1 MTRFF
6 KPITGLI
13 LIIALL
19 ACESADDKQ
28 SDLASNFWISGSI
41 KDAGGAAIYIEAIS
55 QQGTIEVAKGLV
67 EQDGSFDLEGNIPGM
82 GIYQMRIGES
92 KEKAIPLTL
101 VPEDHVKINSTF
113 ESFNFRP
120 NLSGVSWAKAVNTY
134 LGLYQKFLDDQQQ
147 MQVNQAGQSEEDM
160 QKIYLEIKKPLD
172 DFALK
177 TMKATPSNPFNIV
190 LLSSAMPIMGFE
202 VWDPSSLNIMKA
214 VSVAFSKKFPD
225 SPLSKTIEEQTFQV
239 EQAYNEY
246 LATKN
251 GGVKTAPEISLQD
264 PNGKVL
270 KLSSLRGKVVLVDF
284 WASWCGPCRRENPN
298 VVRIYNTYKDKGFT
312 VFSVSLDEDPLAWKA
327 AIKADGLIWPYH
339 VSDLLSWS
347 TPLTVKY
354 GFDSI
359 PFTVLVDKNGQI
371 VATGL
376 RGQELE
382 QKIKTLL

>member
-1 MTRFF
+1 MMRNV
-6 KPITGLI
+6 KPFLGLI
-13 LIIALL
+13 LFLALF
-19 ACESADDKQ
+19 ACESGGDNKPE
-28 SDLASNFWISGSI
+28 LTSNFWISGSI
-41 KDAGGAAIYIEAIS
+41 QDGGGAAIYIEAIS
-55 QQGTIEVAKGLV
+55 QQGTIEVTKGQV
-67 EQDGSFDLEGNIPGM
+67 NQDGTFAIEGNIPGM

-101 VPEDHVKINSTF
+101 VPNDHLKLKSTYNTF
-113 ESFNFRP
+113 SFNP

-134 LGLYQKFLDDQQQ
+134 LTLYKKFLKDQQQ
-147 MQVNQAGQSEEDM
+147 MQVNQAGQSEEEM
-160 QKIYLEIKKPLD
+160 QKIYMTIKKPLD
-172 DFALK
+172 DFALE
-177 TMKATPSNPFNIV
+177 TMKKTPSNPFNIV

-202 VWDPSSLNIMKA
+202 VWDPSSLDIMKS
-214 VSVAFSKKFPD
+214 VSRGFSKKYPD
-225 SPLSKTIEEQTFQV
+225 SPLSKTIEEQTYQV
-239 EQAYNEY
+239 EQAYEEY

-251 GGVKTAPEISLQD
+251 GGVKTAPEIAMQD

-298 VVRIYNTYKDKGFT
+298 VVRIYNAYKDKGFT

-327 AIKADGLIWPYH
+327 AIKTDGLIWPYH

-359 PFTVLVDKNGQI
+359 PFTVLIDKNGKI